1 MSLKW
6 LCVQIASMDY
16 AEALDLQRRLVAARI
31 SGDLDKDIVLIL
43 EHPPVF
49 TLGRRGGLENL
60 KVPESFLK
68 QSGIPVVQVERGGT
82 ITYHGPGQLVV
93 YPIVRLRDLKMRVAD
108 YVERLEEIMIRT
120 AADLGVQ
127 VERNAQNRGVWVK
140 NRKLGSIGVAIRRGV
155 SFHGLALNVDP
166 SLTPFEWVH
175 PCGLQG
181 IRMTSIAKERA
192 CTVSMTQAREVLTR
206 RIEDVFGVKLMMT
219 DIENLPIFVRQTDR

>member
-6 LCVQIASMDY
+6 LCAQIASMDY
-16 AEALDLQRRLVAARI
+16 TEALDLQRRLVAARI
-31 SGDLDKDIVLIL
+31 SGDLDQDIVLIL

-49 TLGRRGGLENL
+49 TLGKRGGLENL
-60 KVPESFLK
+60 KVPESHLAKF
-68 QSGIPVVQVERGGT
+68 GIPIVQIERGGT

-93 YPIVRLRDLKMRVAD
+93 YPIVCLRDLKMRVVD
-108 YVERLEEIMIRT
+108 YVERLEEIMIQT

-127 VERNAQNRGVWVK
+127 AERNELNRGVWVE

-155 SFHGLALNVDP
+155 SFHGLALNIDP

-181 IRMTSIAKERA
+181 IRMTSISKERA
-192 CTVSMTQAREVLTR
+192 CPVSMTQARAALTH
-206 RIEDVFGVKLMMT
+206 RIEDVFGVKLVMT
-219 DIENLPIFVRQTDR
+219 DLEHLP

>member
-1 MSLKW
+1 MDAFDNRSLKW
-6 LCVQIASMDY
+6 LCAQIASMDY
-16 AEALDLQRRLVAARI
+16 AEALELQRRLVSARI
-31 SGDLDKDIVLIL
+31 AGNLDRNAVLVL
-43 EHPPVF
+43 EHSPVF
-49 TLGRRGGLENL
+49 TLGRRGGRESL
-60 KVPESFLK
+60 KVPENFLK

-108 YVERLEEIMIRT
+108 YVERLEAVMILT

-127 VERNAQNRGVWVK
+127 AERNALNRGVWVE

-166 SLTPFEWVH
+166 SLAPFEWVH

-181 IRMTSIAKERA
+181 IRMTSISKERA
-192 CTVSMTQAREVLTR
+192 GPVSMTLAREVLTR
-206 RIEDVFGVKLMMT
+206 RIEDVFGVQLVMT
-219 DIENLPIFVRQTDR
+219 DLKSLP